1 MSDSVTYIGFVQDHS
16 GSMGSLPFDGGKGN
30 AELAV
35 ENFNEQRAKLLKEDD
50 DTMDMLVSI
59 VEFDDDI
66 HCNID
71 NTPISEI
78 KEMDKW
84 WTGGMTAL
92 YDAIAYCIENIK
104 KKMDNDQR
112 KDKAVLIVV
121 QTDGAENQSKKYNG
135 EEGRLAINK
144 MINELED
151 TKLWTFVFL
160 GENIDKKVAMDM
172 GFKMSNTMSHKS
184 GARNVAAAYACSTE
198 GLGNFVKSRKMGETQ
213 SMNFYDKSLEDNDND
228 NK

>member
-1 MSDSVTYIGFVQDHS
+1 MNDSVTYIGFVQDHS
-16 GSMGSLPFDGGKGN
+16 GSMGMKFGDEKSN

-35 ENFNEQRAKLLKEDD
+35 GNFNEQRAKLLKEDD
-50 DTMDMLVSI
+50 DTMENLVTI

-78 KEMDKW
+78 KEMEKW
-84 WTGGMTAL
+84 WTGGMTSL
-92 YDAIAYCIENIK
+92 YDAIAYCIKNIR
-104 KKMDNDQR
+104 KKMDVDSR
-112 KDKAVLIVV
+112 KDKAALIVI
-121 QTDGAENQSKKYNG
+121 QTDGAENSSTDYQG
-135 EEGRLAINK
+135 EQGRQRINK

-160 GENIDKKVAMDM
+160 GENIDTKIAMDM
-172 GFKMSNTMSHKS
+172 GFKMGNTLSHKS
-184 GARNVAAAYACSTE
+184 GAENVACAYSVTTD
-198 GLGNFVKSRKMGETQ
+198 GLGKYMSDRKRGITQ
-213 SMNFYDKSLEDNDND
+213 SMNFYDGSSNDNN

>member
-1 MSDSVTYIGFVQDHS
+1 MTDSVTYIGFVQDHS
-16 GSMGSLPFDGGKGN
+16 GSMGTTFGN
-30 AELAV
+30 EKSNAKLAV

-50 DTMDMLVSI
+50 DTMDNLVTI
-59 VEFDDDI
+59 VEFDDEI

-78 KEMDKW
+78 QEMDKW

-104 KKMDNDQR
+104 KKMDSDTRQ
-112 KDKAVLIVV
+112 DKAALLII
-121 QTDGAENQSKKYNG
+121 QTDGAENQSSKYQG
-135 EEGRLAINK
+135 EEGRLAIHK

-172 GFKMSNTMSHKS
+172 GFKMGNTLSHKS
-184 GARNVAAAYACSTE
+184 GAENVAYAYSITTD
-198 GLGNFVKSRKMGETQ
+198 GLGKYMSDRKRGITQ
-213 SMNFYDKSLEDNDND
+213 STNFYDGNSNDND